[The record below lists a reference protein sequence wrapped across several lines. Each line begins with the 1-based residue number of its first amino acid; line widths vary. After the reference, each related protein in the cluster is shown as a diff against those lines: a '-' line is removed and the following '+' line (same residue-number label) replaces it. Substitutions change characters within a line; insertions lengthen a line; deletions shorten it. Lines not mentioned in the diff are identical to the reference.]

1 TDNRLMPR
9 KRRNSN
15 AFDDLF
21 TDYSLTKSELSE
33 VLGVSRDSVVRW
45 SKLAFYFIPS
55 FRESYPRLGDGSFDS
70 EAPLNPYQ
78 SWVLSRIR
86 RDFAKLRL
94 ADRVKMSIK
103 KYPQNYSKYTYQIAQ
118 KEISKLA
125 A

>member
-1 TDNRLMPR
+1 MV
-9 KRRNSN
+9 RRRSSN
-15 AFDDLF
+15 TFEDLF
-21 TDYSLTKSELSE
+21 TDYSLTKSELSD
-33 VLGVSRDSVVRW
+33 LMGVARDSVVRW

-55 FRESYPRLGDGSFDS
+55 FRESYPRLSDGSFDN

-78 SWVLSRIR
+78 VWVLSRIR

-118 KEISKLA
+118 RELSKLA